1 MTRARMTITHTERM
15 RDDVSPS
22 GVDALTVVITN
33 WETPEHTIRSA
44 RAVIDDGVPPARIV
58 LVDNGSADDS
68 VERFGRELP
77 DCSVVILETNR
88 GYAKAAN
95 AGAAALRGDMYLI
108 LNNDAFVHRD
118 GSIGLLLAALAD
130 ERIGLAVPKLLN
142 PDLTLQPSVKP
153 IDTPGVALV
162 RASGLSR
169 FIPNRWQPN
178 WSTHWDHSRSR
189 TVSAVDGAVLLVRGT
204 TWDQLG
210 GFNPRTYMYAEDTD
224 LCWRAGKSGWKLW
237 FEAEAEFV
245 HLGNATA
252 SRRWSSPQRAERWS
266 HSEAHLIREQLPP
279 VRATL
284 SLFLTAVG
292 LAVRTALFRLVGQRE
307 RSDHV
312 RAQLRGYLSAIR
324 PASRR

>member
-1 MTRARMTITHTERM
+1 MTRAPEAITHTERM
-15 RDDVSPS
+15 RDEVSPT

-33 WETPEHTIRSA
+33 WETPEHTIQSA
-44 RAVIDDGVPPARIV
+44 HAVIDDGVPPARIV

-77 DCSVVILETNR
+77 QCATVVLDTNR

-95 AGAAALRGDMYLI
+95 AGAAALWGEAYLI

-130 ERIGLAVPKLLN
+130 ERVGLAVPKLLN

-153 IDTPGVALV
+153 IDTPAVALV

-169 FIPNRWQPN
+169 FIPNRWQPG
-178 WSTHWDHSRSR
+178 WSTHWDHGRSR

-204 TWDQLG
+204 TWEELG
-210 GFNPRTYMYAEDTD
+210 GFSPRTYMYAEDTD
-224 LCWRAGKSGWKLW
+224 LCWRVRKSGWKLW

-252 SRRWSSPQRAERWS
+252 SRRWSSPERAERWG
-266 HSEAHLIREQLPP
+266 HSEAHLIREQLTPR
-279 VRATL
+279 RATL
-284 SLFLTAVG
+284 SIGLTAAG
-292 LAVRTALFRLVGQRE
+292 LAVRTALFRLLGQRE

-312 RAQLRGYLSAIR
+312 RAQLRGYASALR